1 MGALFVGVDGGGTST
16 RCVVAR
22 QSGEIAGR
30 GRAGGAN
37 AVSVADPAAN
47 LLAALLAALDGLDH
61 SRVAGGVFGLAGAE
75 AMGGLAER
83 AWKEAGLPGRPTVVP
98 DMLVAFTGTTTQP
111 DGTVLVA
118 GTGAVGAHVHDWRVV
133 RRADGWGWL
142 LGDEG
147 SGVWI
152 GRRAVAAA
160 LTALDGR
167 AAPTA
172 LVDDVAAAI
181 LGEGTGDRDRR
192 DSAELARTI
201 VAAVYA
207 RVAESGPAWLATL
220 APMTDA
226 AAANGDPVARE
237 ILREGAALL
246 CRTARAVRSEPP
258 PRANGTDLPASGPLV
273 LAGSLLTEPTVLAGL
288 VRAELG
294 ERAGADPASGGWLLA
309 GDGAAGAAALALR
322 AALPAGD
329 PRALDAHR
337 RLIAQRL
344 GS

>member
-16 RCVVAR
+16 RCVAAR
-22 QSGEIAGR
+22 RSGEIAGR

-61 SRVAGGVFGLAGAE
+61 SHVAGGVFGLAGAE

-83 AWKEAGLPGRPTVVP
+83 AWKEAGLPGRPLVVP
-98 DMLVAFTGTTTQP
+98 DMLVAFASATTRP
-111 DGTVLVA
+111 DGAVLVA
-118 GTGAVGAHVHDWRVV
+118 GTGAVGARVHDRRVV

-147 SGVWI
+147 SGVWL
-152 GRRAVAAA
+152 GRRAVTAA

-172 LVDDVAAAI
+172 LVDGVAAAV
-181 LGEGTGDRDRR
+181 LGAGPEGGDRR
-192 DSAELARTI
+192 DSAELARAI
-201 VAAVYA
+201 VTAVYA
-207 RVAESGPAWLATL
+207 RVAEAGPAWLATL
-220 APMTDA
+220 APVADA
-226 AAANGDPVARE
+226 AADDGDPAARE

-246 CRTARAVRSEPP
+246 CRTARAVRAGPP
-258 PRANGTDLPASGPLV
+258 PGANGTGLPAPGPLV
-273 LAGSLLTEPTVLAGL
+273 LAGSLLTEPTELAGL

-294 ERAGADPASGGWLLA
+294 EQAGADTASGGWLLA

-322 AALPAGD
+322 AALPADD
-329 PRALDAHR
+329 PRALDGHR
-337 RLIAQRL
+337 RLIARRL
-344 GS
+344 SS